1 MRTISRNVLGPSF
14 AVPKSPPLKG
24 SQAPSAVFFSFQ
36 FLFSPLFKDSSL
48 WTRLESDPCNHHSAT
63 QILIAYHLQ
72 GSAPWGW
79 TRNYWETSQRFDAFP
94 RKKPV
99 RHKYLPVVAG
109 VSRNPGSSESPSI
122 SERL

>member
-72 GSAPWGW
+72 GSAPWGGHG
-79 TRNYWETSQRFDAFP
+79 TTGKLVKDLMLSLEKNLYVTNTC
-94 RKKPV
+94 
-99 RHKYLPVVAG
+99 L
-109 VSRNPGSSESPSI
+109 
-122 SERL
+122 